1 MTLQL
6 SLQKEKA
13 DTAYYDALREQA
25 DHQRILIHDIKNHLQ
40 TISRLAEL
48 RENEAVVEYVASLN
62 KTLTPTVR
70 ARIIP
75 NPVLNFILLRFC
87 DSCRNNDVEFQYDIR
102 ETDLAF
108 MDAPSITSLFEN
120 LLSNALEAAVQS
132 QERCVELSI
141 VRNTEQDTLTV
152 CVVNS
157 CDQEPEL
164 NADGLYATTKEKP
177 HLHGVGLKSINR
189 IVKKYNGISSLW
201 YNAVEHRMYHVIQF

>member
-1 MTLQL
+1 M
-6 SLQKEKA
+6 
-13 DTAYYDALREQA
+13 
-25 DHQRILIHDIKNHLQ
+25 Q

-132 QERCVELSI
+132 QERCVEFSI

-164 NADGLYATTKEKP
+164 NADGLYKTPKEKP